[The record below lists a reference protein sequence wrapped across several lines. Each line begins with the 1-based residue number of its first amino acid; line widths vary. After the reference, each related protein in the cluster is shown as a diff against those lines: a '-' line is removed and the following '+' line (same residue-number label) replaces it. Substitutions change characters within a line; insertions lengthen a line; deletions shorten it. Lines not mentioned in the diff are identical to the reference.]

1 MNAALALARGS
12 LDAVIPAT
20 TDHSQLIDMVD
31 ERILG
36 GTMSAHTRSVI
47 LEQLA
52 DITDPTQAR
61 ALAVGLAIGGPEFQK
76 Q

>member
-1 MNAALALARGS
+1 VDLDDVVPAAADHAALV
-12 LDAVIPAT
+12 DAVNVR
-20 TDHSQLIDMVD
+20 L
-31 ERILG
+31 LN

-52 DITDPTQAR
+52 DVADPAQAR
-61 ALAVGLAIGGPEFQK
+61 TLAVGLALGGPEFQR